1 MVHVSSRSLVAA
13 LIACLALAP
22 AGRAETVYVVS
33 QSTGK
38 LLRFDTADTGATTT
52 VTTLLSDLVGPSA
65 LTLGPDGGLYIAEW
79 GDGDTIDP
87 RVSRYD
93 IGTGARTVVAT
104 LDPNT
109 QYQPSAIAF
118 RPAALGGQ
126 MLVGRTGTLGATGT
140 GAIYQISGWDGGS
153 PVVASTPY
161 NSGSSLDGS
170 SGMVVAADGT
180 TYVSNSKYLGTQ
192 PTGVFAGAV
201 IELDAGGVY
210 QGEVVPDGLASGGLS
225 GPAGLI
231 LDGSTLYVGSVTN
244 SSVFKT
250 TLDPLGTSLF
260 GAVGGSAFFDVGP
273 IVRLADG
280 SILGGSVSGL
290 SNAIFRFLPDGS
302 LATQNYVNGDFGRVG
317 GLAIAP
323 VPEPGTWLLAGAGI
337 AGLGWAAGRRTRSSG
352 QTS

>member
-1 MVHVSSRSLVAA
+1 MVHAPSPSLVTV
-13 LIACLALAP
+13 LIACLALA
-22 AGRAETVYVVS
+22 ASARAETVYVVS

-38 LLRFDTADTGATTT
+38 LMRFDTADTGATTT

-93 IGTGARTVVAT
+93 IGTGARTVVTT

-118 RPAALGGQ
+118 RPTALGGQ

-140 GAIYQISGWDGGS
+140 GAIYQVSGWDGGS
-153 PVVASTPY
+153 PVVSSTPY
-161 NSGSSLDGS
+161 NSGIALDGS
-170 SGMVVAADGT
+170 SGLAVAADGT

-192 PTGVFAGAV
+192 PTGVFAGSV
-201 IELDAGGVY
+201 VELDAAGAY

-225 GPAGLI
+225 GPTGLV
-231 LDGSTLYVGSVTN
+231 LDGNTLYVGSVTN
-244 SSVFKT
+244 SSVFET
-250 TLDPLGTSLF
+250 TLAPLGTSLF

-290 SNAIFRFLPDGS
+290 SNKIYRFLPDGS
-302 LATQNYVNGDFGRVG
+302 LAAENYFNNDFGRVG

-323 VPEPGTWLLAGAGI
+323 VPEPGTWILAVTGI
-337 AGLGWAAGRRTRSSG
+337 AGLGWAARRRPRSSG
-352 QTS
+352 RTA